1 MRNAKLGVHNLVF
14 TDQWTEANAQD
25 ATAKAAEIGFDLFEV
40 LIFDPAD
47 LDTKMTGRVVADA
60 GLELRL
66 GMALGAD
73 ADISS
78 PDAAV
83 ARRGEETVERCLRIA
98 SDLGAPAVSGIVYAA
113 FNNYGAGPTQAQ
125 WDSVR
130 EALAR
135 LDRRAGELGVKLG
148 LEAVNRYESYLV
160 NTLDQA
166 GDMIRQIGASN
177 LFVHMDTF
185 HMNIEE
191 SDIAAA
197 IGRNADLLGYA
208 HLADNT
214 RGLLGAGTYDFKTY
228 FRALAACGYGGEFTV
243 ESFSPAALSA
253 DLAAAVSIWRAPWDR
268 PEHAA
273 RQALEFMRAEIAAAT
288 SAVQVW

>member
-1 MRNAKLGVHNLVF
+1 MKDAKLGVHNLIF
-14 TDQWTEANAQD
+14 TDRWTEENARE
-25 ATAKAAEIGFDLFEV
+25 ATAKAADIGFDLFEV

-47 LDTKMTGRVVADA
+47 LDTEMTGRVVADA

-78 PDAAV
+78 PDAAR
-83 ARRGEETVERCLRIA
+83 ARRGEATVEKCLEIA
-98 SDLGAPAVSGIVYAA
+98 ADLGAPAVSGITYAA
-113 FNNYGAGPTQAQ
+113 FNNYGAPPTRAQ
-125 WDSVR
+125 WESVR
-130 EALAR
+130 EALGR

-166 GDMIRQIGASN
+166 GTMIREIGARN

-214 RGLLGAGTYDFKTY
+214 RGLLGAGTYDFRTF
-228 FRALAACGYGGEFTV
+228 FRALAAAGYRGDFTV
-243 ESFSPAALSA
+243 ESFSPASLGA
-253 DLAAAVSIWRAPWDR
+253 DLAAAVSIWRAPWDHA
-268 PEHAA
+268 EDAA
-273 RQALEFMRAEIAAAT
+273 RKALEFMRAEIAAA
-288 SAVQVW
+288 SDAVAVW